1 MNHRTLHRIKTL
13 ALSAALAWGGGLF
26 MASLAPAQVAQPPE
40 AAVAAAD
47 SLSAAQVE
55 QMQAFVAARSAGLTG
70 DATEIKRTRD
80 DLLRPLQGSRVSV
93 AFRLEYAKQIAPALE
108 KAVSSGSE
116 QQVVN
121 ALRIAG
127 ELAAPRG
134 MGLLTKALAD
144 ARPAVRYGAAFGIA
158 RFLDASGRTG
168 PAASPDQLADLTK
181 ALTNQAKAEK
191 DPLVFDGLVLGL
203 AAAVKVPEAAV
214 KGLRAP
220 AMTALAKVGEERA
233 KGLSAAPTDG
243 SASRTVESLF
253 RICGIARTALTDIQQ
268 SALPAETRAACV
280 AMAVATS
287 TACDDVA
294 KAAGGAT
301 AGVSAGALAQL
312 KAAAEAVQKFA
323 K

>member
-1 MNHRTLHRIKTL
+1 MKTL
-13 ALSAALAWGGGLF
+13 VLAAALVVGGFYG
-26 MASLAPAQVAQPPE
+26 APAVRAQVAQPPD

-55 QMQAFVAARSAGLTG
+55 QMQAFVAARGSGLAS
-70 DATEIKRTRD
+70 DAAEIKRTRD

-108 KAVSSGSE
+108 KAASSGTE

-181 ALTNQAKAEK
+181 ALTVQARAEK

-203 AAAVKVPEAAV
+203 AAAVKVPESAV

-220 AMTALAKVGEERA
+220 AMTALAKVGEDRA
-233 KGLSAAPTDG
+233 KALGAAGTEG

-268 SALPAETRAACV
+268 SALPAESRAACA
-280 AMAVATS
+280 AMAAATS
-287 TACDDVA
+287 AACDELA
-294 KAAGGAT
+294 KAGTA